1 MTLSR
6 RSSKSISTSPATSS
20 SSLSP
25 ISGSTS
31 LMAGS
36 SEPSSKNSSVRT
48 SPNRNAIDL
57 PRTQVASKGGC
68 WTCRLRRK
76 KCDEQREGDSCRTC
90 IRLTIECLGWGPK
103 RPEWMR
109 DKQAVEAYK
118 ADIKAQLT
126 RAGLIRGQPRSSM
139 LQAQA
144 ATAGP
149 TRTRSTNTHRYSAP
163 ATATNGPSSS
173 PSLGLGLDFGFSI
186 NPYMDPHHLRHE
198 GLLPGVPGM
207 FSMTKTQHAE
217 RRLTSGDTG
226 ASNSHFH
233 QLPSASFSDPHLN
246 DLDLNSSYFQSPPTT
261 TLPNLGLESNE
272 YDVSAITNFPQHQQ
286 NGGFEFNVH
295 PPPELNFPVVSSQN
309 SIQENHVM
317 YYFENV
323 RSAHFLF
330 AVNTTTNV
338 VYSLIVQEPQGA
350 VTNAVCA
357 LASLHFTRKRVAEG
371 LEAPDLNPDHSTAKY
386 FYDESYFQLANA
398 QQIRGHYNESDVI
411 AALHLVYFSQMS
423 GGSMDW
429 MPVLSIALDWLAQ
442 IGLPEKED
450 PKSVLSTLSPAAQ
463 IAVKG
468 TMWMDIFASLSLMR
482 PPKHLLLYQRLLSHS
497 AWSIDT
503 NLTHSV
509 SPQMETL
516 TGCPDDVMLAIA
528 EISALAHWKSMERI
542 KGTLNYRDLIHRG
555 DDIEQRLRQRPET
568 PIFEEDPPLHPNL
581 LQPSITDITFPNQEV
596 RKLLAS
602 IFRATALLYL
612 HTVLHDSNPGVSDIS
627 ASVNGVVQ
635 LVHQLL
641 PSNVD
646 RVIVF
651 PICLAACMTDDRMHR
666 DFLKG
671 RIQAQDESIGN
682 LMKTRLLMEAVWQ
695 KRDIQG
701 GTVDWRETMRD
712 QASNLI
718 LL

>member
-6 RSSKSISTSPATSS
+6 RSSKSISTSPTTSS

-25 ISGSTS
+25 ISRPTS

-36 SEPSSKNSSVRT
+36 SETSSKTNSTRT
-48 SPNRNAIDL
+48 SPNRNAVDL

-144 ATAGP
+144 AVGP
-149 TRTRSTNTHRYSAP
+149 TRTRSLNTHRYSAP
-163 ATATNGPSSS
+163 ATATNSPSNS

-186 NPYMDPHHLRHE
+186 KPYMDPHQIRHDN
-198 GLLPGVPGM
+198 LLPGVPG
-207 FSMTKTQHAE
+207 
-217 RRLTSGDTG
+217 
-226 ASNSHFH
+226 ASNPHFL
-233 QLPSASFSDPHLN
+233 QLPAASFSEPHLN
-246 DLDLNSSYFQSPPTT
+246 DLDLNTSYFHSPGTT
-261 TLPNLGLESNE
+261 PLPNLSLDTSD
-272 YDVSAITNFPQHQQ
+272 YDLSSVANGAQHQL
-286 NGGFEFNVH
+286 NGGFELNVH
-295 PPPELNFPVVSSQN
+295 PPPELNFPMVSNQN
-309 SIQENHVM
+309 TIQENHVM

-330 AVNTTTNV
+330 AGNTTTNV
-338 VYSLIVQEPQGA
+338 VYSFIVQEPRGA
-350 VTNAVCA
+350 VSNAVCA
-357 LASLHFTRKRVAEG
+357 LASLHFARKRISEG
-371 LEAPDLNPDHSTAKY
+371 LQAPSLNSNSSTARY
-386 FYDESYFQLANA
+386 FFDEAYMQLANVR
-398 QQIRGHYNESDVI
+398 QLRGHYDECDVI

-442 IGLPEKED
+442 IGLPDKED
-450 PKSVLSTLSPAAQ
+450 PKSVLSTMSPAGQ

-468 TMWMDIFASLSLMR
+468 TMWMDIFSSLTLMH
-482 PPKHLLLYQRLLSHS
+482 PPKYFMLYQRLLSHS
-497 AWSIDT
+497 TWSLDLNFSQT
-503 NLTHSV
+503 T
-509 SPQMETL
+509 QMEAL
-516 TGCPDDVMLAIA
+516 TGCPDDAMLAIA
-528 EISALAHWKSMERI
+528 EISTLGHWKSMERM

-555 DDIEQRLRQRPET
+555 DEIEQRLRQRPNT

-581 LQPSITDITFPNQEV
+581 SITDVIFPNEEV

-612 HTVLHDSNPGVSDIS
+612 HTILHDPNPGVSDIS

-635 LVHQLL
+635 LIGQLQ
-641 PSNVD
+641 PSHVD

-651 PICLAACMTDDRMHR
+651 PICLAACMTDDPVHR

-671 RIQAQDESIGN
+671 RLKAQDESIGN
-682 LMKTRLLMEAVWQ
+682 LTKARLLIEAVWQ
-695 KRDIQG
+695 KRDIHG

-712 QASNLI
+712 QKLNL
-718 LL
+718 LLL

>member
-149 TRTRSTNTHRYSAP
+149 TRTRSTNTHR
-163 ATATNGPSSS
+163 
-173 PSLGLGLDFGFSI
+173 
-186 NPYMDPHHLRHE
+186 
-198 GLLPGVPGM
+198 
-207 FSMTKTQHAE
+207 
-217 RRLTSGDTG
+217 RLTSGDTG

-246 DLDLNSSYFQSPPTT
+246 DLDLNSSYFQSPSTT

-482 PPKHLLLYQRLLSHS
+482 PPKHLSLYQRLLSHS

>member
-36 SEPSSKNSSVRT
+36 SETSSKNSSART

-149 TRTRSTNTHRYSAP
+149 TRTRSMTTHRYSAP
-163 ATATNGPSSS
+163 ATATNSPSSS

-186 NPYMDPHHLRHE
+186 NPYLDPHHLRHE
-198 GLLPGVPGM
+198 GLLPGVP
-207 FSMTKTQHAE
+207 
-217 RRLTSGDTG
+217 G

-261 TLPNLGLESNE
+261 TTLPNLGQESNE
-272 YDVSAITNFPQHQQ
+272 YDVSAITHFPQHQQ

-450 PKSVLSTLSPAAQ
+450 PKSVLSSLSPAAQ

-581 LQPSITDITFPNQEV
+581 LQPSITDIIFPNQEV

>member
-36 SEPSSKNSSVRT
+36 SETSSKNSSART

-109 DKQAVEAYK
+109 DKLAVEAYK

-149 TRTRSTNTHRYSAP
+149 TRTRSMNTHRYSAP
-163 ATATNGPSSS
+163 ATATNSPSHS

-186 NPYMDPHHLRHE
+186 NPYMDPHHPRHE
-198 GLLPGVPGM
+198 GLLPGVP
-207 FSMTKTQHAE
+207 
-217 RRLTSGDTG
+217 G

-272 YDVSAITNFPQHQQ
+272 YDVSPITNFPQHQQ

-330 AVNTTTNV
+330 AGNTTTNV
-338 VYSLIVQEPQGA
+338 VYSLIVQEPQGT

-429 MPVLSIALDWLAQ
+429 TPVLSIALDWLAQ

-497 AWSIDT
+497 AWSLDT

-555 DDIEQRLRQRPET
+555 DDIEQRLRQRPDT

-581 LQPSITDITFPNQEV
+581 LQPSITDIIFPNQEV

-695 KRDIQG
+695 KRDIHG

-712 QASNLI
+712 QASNL
-718 LL
+718 LLL